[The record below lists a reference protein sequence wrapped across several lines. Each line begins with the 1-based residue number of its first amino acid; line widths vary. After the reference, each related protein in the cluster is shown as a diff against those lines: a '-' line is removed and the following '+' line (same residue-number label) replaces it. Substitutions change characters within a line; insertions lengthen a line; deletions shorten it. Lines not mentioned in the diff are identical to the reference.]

1 MPLAINKWSYR
12 VLLLPFMK
20 IAIRF
25 SATTGLA
32 EQLEALLAHDAA
44 DRLGMI
50 KASTLVITGTEDR
63 VIKPISSE
71 VIASL
76 VPKAKLVKVLGG
88 GHNFSIEM
96 RGEFNR
102 EVLDFLKN

>member
-1 MPLAINKWSYR
+1 VS
-12 VLLLPFMK
+12 
-20 IAIRF
+20 
-25 SATTGLA
+25 
-32 EQLEALLAHDAA
+32 AHDAA

-76 VPKAKLVKVLGG
+76 APNAKLVKVLDG
-88 GHNFSIEM
+88 GHGFTMEM

-102 EVLDFLKN
+102 EVLDFLRN

>member
-1 MPLAINKWSYR
+1 
-12 VLLLPFMK
+12 MK

-25 SATTGLA
+25 FSPKGVA
-32 EQLEALLAHDAA
+32 EQFEAVLAHDAA

-63 VIKPISSE
+63 AIRPVSSD

-76 VPKAKLVKVLGG
+76 VPNAKLVKVLGG
-88 GHNFSIEM
+88 GHNFPVEM
-96 RGEFNR
+96 KDEFNR
-102 EVLDFLKN
+102 EVLDFLRHAESESS